1 MASHPDTRKPW
12 VWAVSGADVD
22 FMPGQIICVGA
33 HTTLMLTMQVFA
45 FNTLF
50 GIIFAI
56 LSWAT
61 FSVRLSIHNTLIVL
75 AYIAQ
80 TLPQLHRPLWGS
92 PDAFHAVQSFRQVM
106 KSATTVLP
114 QGTDANAW

>member
-1 MASHPDTRKPW
+1 
-12 VWAVSGADVD
+12 
-22 FMPGQIICVGA
+22 
-33 HTTLMLTMQVFA
+33 MLTMQVFA

-61 FSVRLSIHNTLIVL
+61 FSVRLSAPCTWTVP
-75 AYIAQ
+75 ACIAQ
-80 TLPQLHRPLWGS
+80 TLLEARRPFWGS

-106 KSATTVLP
+106 QSATTVLP
-114 QGTDANAW
+114 PGTDSNAW